1 MMLTRGFQ
9 QLWTEMHM
17 DVTGVHMSTCVVHAP
32 RVYIHTYSAKKA
44 WEQQITPAVMS
55 KLSAQICFLHAILH

>member
-1 MMLTRGFQ
+1 
-9 QLWTEMHM
+9 MHM

-32 RVYIHTYSAKKA
+32 RVYIHTCSAEKA